1 MKKNFR
7 SRREILAFT
16 NEIFREVMRQNP
28 GKILYTAE
36 TALYPGADYP
46 EMDPMTL
53 RPELLLLDLDEDE
66 ELMERVRMTPGEL
79 EAELTRPADLKDGG
93 KRGNFR

>member
-1 MKKNFR
+1 MEKYETYTLEDSDCQRIDLKKNFR

-36 TALYPGADYP
+36 TALYPGANSSGNGSD
-46 EMDPMTL
+46 DP
-53 RPELLLLDLDEDE
+53 
-66 ELMERVRMTPGEL
+66 
-79 EAELTRPADLKDGG
+79 PARASSSGS
-93 KRGNFR
+93 